1 MANRSRPPI
10 RRTPKA
16 PGGWSGGVIQLTNV
30 AAVTKVLLATFVP
43 TASVPETVRRVR
55 GAFIVSSNQ
64 QAATE
69 NVVGAVGLAVFDDT
83 AVGVGVASLSD
94 PITDVA
100 DDIWFAYKPV
110 FVRFNFR
117 DATGAD
123 AIGGIVYEF
132 ESKAMRKVP
141 QGKSLGLIVAN
152 ANATDAMSIA
162 GIVRVYATFAR

>member
-1 MANRSRPPI
+1 MANRSRAPI

-16 PGGWSGGVIQLTNV
+16 SGGWSGGIIQSTNV
-30 AAVTKVLLATFVP
+30 SVLTKVLIATFVP

-55 GAFIVSSNQ
+55 GSFLVASNQ
-64 QAATE
+64 QSATE
-69 NVVGAVGLAVFDDT
+69 IVVGAIGLAVFDDT
-83 AVGVGVASLSD
+83 AVGIGVGSLSD
-94 PITDVA
+94 PVTDVA
-100 DDIWFAYKPV
+100 DDIWFAYTPV
-110 FVRFNFR
+110 MTRFNFR

-152 ANATDAMSIA
+152 ASTTAAFNLT
-162 GIVRVYATFAR
+162 GIVRIYATFAR